1 MQQMMSI
8 AQQLKKEKESSLAEV
23 NKLEAAMDATIR
35 KIRVSIQEMSLT
47 WSPILKICFNNTKVH
62 MIYDIFI

>member
-1 MQQMMSI
+1 MQGQLQQMMSI

-35 KIRVSIQEMSLT
+35 KIRVSIQDF
-47 WSPILKICFNNTKVH
+47 W
-62 MIYDIFI
+62 

>member
-23 NKLEAAMDATIR
+23 NKLETAMDATIR
-35 KIRVSIQEMSLT
+35 KIRVSTQELSLT
-47 WSPILKICFNNTKVH
+47 GVSMLNIFFNSTINPL
-62 MIYDIFI
+62 